1 MTRLRWW
8 GEAATAD
15 QAAEPLVFHPN
26 DRWRVFADQCE
37 RAQNFGKHSDVNK
50 GSLNLQ
56 APNEAMPDLE
66 DHPGNQPTGA
76 TTFVPDSIALPTE
89 SQSLWSAIR
98 ESLRGSHRDYTKG
111 PIGRSIIMLA
121 IPMVLEMCME
131 SIFAVVD
138 IKWVSYLGPDAMATV
153 GLTESLLT
161 LMYAIAIGLSIGAT
175 ATVARRIGEKNP
187 DGAARAAIQ
196 ALGLGLIVS
205 TVIALIG
212 APLAPKLL
220 SIMGAS
226 PEVVAQGWGFTAVM
240 LAGNVT
246 IMMLFM
252 INAIFRGAGDAA
264 IAMRVLWLA
273 NAINIVLGPCFIF
286 GLGPFPKL
294 GIVGAA
300 VATNIGR
307 GAGALYAFSRL
318 IRSERFE
325 IKRHHFRLEPDIMLR
340 LVRLSATGTFQVFIG
355 MASWIG
361 LVRTISSFGTDVVA
375 GYIVGIRVILF
386 ALLPSW
392 GMSNAA
398 ATMVGQALGAKNP
411 ERAERA
417 VWLAGFYNMIFLGG
431 VGLVFVVL
439 ARQIIG
445 LFTTD
450 PNVVPY
456 GVDCLRIVASGFLF
470 YAWGMVITQSFNGA
484 GDTWTPTIIN
494 LFVFWLWELPL
505 AYVLAIVLGFGPRGV
520 FLAITIAFSTLA
532 IVSAIVFRRGKWKTK
547 AV

>member
-1 MTRLRWW
+1 MSDSEGLPVTTEFVEPPT
-8 GEAATAD
+8 GAPIPGVPGAAAV
-15 QAAEPLVFHPN
+15 AAEP
-26 DRWRVFADQCE
+26 Q
-37 RAQNFGKHSDVNK
+37 G
-50 GSLNLQ
+50 
-56 APNEAMPDLE
+56 
-66 DHPGNQPTGA
+66 
-76 TTFVPDSIALPTE
+76 
-89 SQSLWSAIR
+89 LWSAIR
-98 ESLRGSHRDYTKG
+98 ESLRGSHRDYTQG
-111 PIGRSIIMLA
+111 PIGRSIILLA

-196 ALGLGLIVS
+196 ALALGLIVS
-205 TVIALIG
+205 AVIALAG

-220 SIMGAS
+220 SLMGAS
-226 PEVVAQGWGFTAVM
+226 PEVVAKGWGFTTIM

-273 NAINIVLGPCFIF
+273 NAINIALGPCFIF

-307 GAGALYAFSRL
+307 GTGALYAFSRL
-318 IRSERFE
+318 IRSGGRFE
-325 IKRHHFRLEPDIMLR
+325 IKRHHFRFEPAIMMR

-417 VWLAGFYNMIFLGG
+417 VWRAGLYNMIFLGC
-431 VGLVFVVL
+431 VGLVFVLL

-532 IVSAIVFRRGKWKTK
+532 VVSALVFRRGKWKTK
-547 AV
+547 TV